1 MGNKNTHLLETIVRI
16 IIIVLSFI
24 CLFGFFLISPYKEW
38 DTSLKIVDYDVV
50 DVQKVAL
57 LFLSIINIA
66 ISLLSRKAHK
76 VFLIIHVVLAAICL
90 LRFSWLMTL

>member
-1 MGNKNTHLLETIVRI
+1 MKNTRFFMTIARI
-16 IIIVLSFI
+16 IIIVLLTACIFCMFI
-24 CLFGFFLISPYKEW
+24 VSPYNEW

-66 ISLLSRKAHK
+66 ITMFSRKAHK
-76 VFLIIHVVLAAICL
+76 DFVIIHVVFAAICI

>member
-1 MGNKNTHLLETIVRI
+1 MVNKNTHLFATIVRI

-24 CLFGFFLISPYKEW
+24 CLFGVFLISPYEEW
-38 DTSLKIVDYDVV
+38 DASLKIVDYDVV

-66 ISLLSRKAHK
+66 ITMFSRKAHK
-76 VFLIIHVVLAAICL
+76 VFVITHIVLEAICL